1 MSVTI
6 LSYRGKRPRVHES
19 VFVAD
24 GARVIGDVEIGEGSS
39 LWFNSVVRGDVNWVR
54 LGKRTN
60 VQDNATIHVTHD
72 TCPAVVGDDV
82 TVGHAAVI
90 HGCTVGN
97 RVLVGMGALLMDRA
111 EIGDECIVGAR
122 ALVTEGFKAPAGSLV
137 VGSPAVVKRALTESA
152 RRKGAEGAAN
162 YLGYVQRYIEECAAS
177 GLPGNRFF
185 PFRGA

>member
-19 VFVAD
+19 VFAAD

-39 LWFNSVVRGDVNWVR
+39 LWFNAVVRGDVHWVK

-60 VQDNATIHVTHD
+60 IQDNATIHVTHD
-72 TCPAVVGDDV
+72 TCPTTVGDEV

-97 RVLVGMGALLMDRA
+97 RVLVGMGAMLMDRCV
-111 EIGDECIVGAR
+111 IGDECVVGAR
-122 ALVTEGFKAPAGSLV
+122 ALVTEDFKAPPGSLI
-137 VGSPAVVKRALTESA
+137 VGMPAVVKRALTPEE

-162 YLGYVQRYIEECAAS
+162 YLGYVQRYVEECAAT
-177 GLPGNRFF
+177 GLPRDRFF
-185 PFRGA
+185 PFRKA